1 MTLTDL
7 TNRIALL
14 TPDSQRLW
22 GSMSVGQ
29 MMTHC
34 TDQLRI
40 VLGEKDMK
48 LRGSALTRLLT
59 KWVGLYLPMQLPK
72 NMKTIAELDPNR
84 PLMTQ
89 PTTFADDRATL
100 LATLN
105 RLGNVPESHRFA
117 HPVFGPL
124 TKAEAI
130 KLSAIHLDHHLR
142 QFGV

>member
-7 TNRIALL
+7 SNRIARL
-14 TPDSQRLW
+14 TPESQRLW
-22 GSMSVGQ
+22 GSMGVGQ

-48 LRGSALTRLLT
+48 LRGSAFTRLLT
-59 KWVGLYLPMQLPK
+59 KWVGLYLPMRLPK

-89 PTTFADDRATL
+89 PTGFADDRAAL
-100 LATLN
+100 LAALN
-105 RLGNVPESHRFA
+105 RLGNVPENHRFA
-117 HPVFGPL
+117 HPVFGLL

-142 QFGV
+142 QFGL